1 MVREQSMMIAEEFRC
16 ASAAGEKRGSWVIA
30 ITHRIADFHID
41 GACADPVDLQ
51 RGGGLLG
58 KLCAMA
64 AGIANIFDKGGPRV
78 RLAHYEAADARHA
91 VALGPVH
98 PLRKRGGR
106 KTDGDGGQSE
116 VAEQTAQEQRLSS
129 EGSAASDFWQPARSE
144 ERREGKEWVSTC

>member
-1 MVREQSMMIAEEFRC
+1 MVREQSRMIAEEFRC
-16 ASAAGEKRGSWVIA
+16 ASAAGEKRGSQVIA

-78 RLAHYEAADARHA
+78 RL
-91 VALGPVH
+91 
-98 PLRKRGGR
+98 
-106 KTDGDGGQSE
+106 
-116 VAEQTAQEQRLSS
+116 
-129 EGSAASDFWQPARSE
+129 RSE
-144 ERREGKEWVSTC
+144 EHTSELQSLMRISYAVFCLNKQTQKRQDNSAT